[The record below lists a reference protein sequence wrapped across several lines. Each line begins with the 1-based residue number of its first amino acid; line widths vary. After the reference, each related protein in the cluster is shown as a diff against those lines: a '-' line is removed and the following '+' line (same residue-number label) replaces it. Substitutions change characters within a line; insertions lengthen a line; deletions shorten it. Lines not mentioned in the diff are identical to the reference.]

1 MGEPGNRRAGEG
13 LVLKC
18 WPGLWGAS
26 HHQVRCRKPWCT
38 QSGSGWESWIH
49 KVTSITHLQQGER
62 GGRLNWPGAAGDIV
76 AKIRSGGT
84 EILMKYGGV
93 ILLWGR
99 DYMSMRRAGM
109 LALALQIWGAHAMG
123 DALQDL
129 PADSSEE

>member
-38 QSGSGWESWIH
+38 QSGSGGESWIH

-62 GGRLNWPGAAGDIV
+62 GGRLNWLV
-76 AKIRSGGT
+76 ADNGC
-84 EILMKYGGV
+84 GGV
-93 ILLWGR
+93 ILLQGR
-99 DYMSMRRAGM
+99 DYMSVRRAGM
-109 LALALQIWGAHAMG
+109 LALTIWIVGAHAMG
-123 DALQDL
+123 EAPLNIN
-129 PADSSEE
+129 ADSSGE

>member
-1 MGEPGNRRAGEG
+1 MGGPGNRRAGEG

-62 GGRLNWPGAAGDIV
+62 GGRLNWPGFSLMFAGDTGYS
-76 AKIRSGGT
+76 ADFT
-84 EILMKYGGV
+84 ET
-93 ILLWGR
+93 R
-99 DYMSMRRAGM
+99 
-109 LALALQIWGAHAMG
+109 
-123 DALQDL
+123 
-129 PADSSEE
+129 